1 MANLDRHLARH
12 LGHLFCDLLVD
23 WGGSSR
29 NLDETQATPRF
40 CSPIVRFCIQLRKP
54 VKNRKSKPVKKSCT
68 CERTRPLIPGQDRAH
83 LDQIWSAQTEP
94 AIDLGQL
101 DALHAFSN
109 FLGPDLNAGP
119 SQSSRKNPAGTRTRD
134 RARAR
139 SRGRPSLRPRP
150 RGGRAGRARVP
161 RSRT

>member
-1 MANLDRHLARH
+1 MGQVLV
-12 LGHLFCDLLVD
+12 GSYFQYLLH
-23 WGGSSR
+23 GISLIS
-29 NLDETQATPRF
+29 
-40 CSPIVRFCIQLRKP
+40 
-54 VKNRKSKPVKKSCT
+54 
-68 CERTRPLIPGQDRAH
+68 LIPGQDRAH

-139 SRGRPSLRPRP
+139 SRGRPS
-150 RGGRAGRARVP
+150 
-161 RSRT
+161 